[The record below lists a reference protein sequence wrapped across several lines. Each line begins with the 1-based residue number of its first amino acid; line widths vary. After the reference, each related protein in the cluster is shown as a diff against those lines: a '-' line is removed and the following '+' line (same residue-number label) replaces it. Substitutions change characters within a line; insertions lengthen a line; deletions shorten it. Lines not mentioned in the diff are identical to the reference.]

1 MVPSEGGASKRIAQ
15 QVACS
20 RFARMRLNVPAA
32 LLNPVMLSAS
42 QYAGRLGR
50 KLQQYV
56 LAVLIA

>member
-1 MVPSEGGASKRIAQ
+1 
-15 QVACS
+15 
-20 RFARMRLNVPAA
+20 MRLNVPAA
-32 LLNPVMLSAS
+32 LLNPVMRSAS